1 MVEFLLLV
9 PPAALEMMDAGGRWG
24 HLSAHLSNPDLAGR
38 IVAISSEN
46 GPMMPVETDRPH
58 FLTSAT
64 PRSVGRWFRV
74 DPETHEAWLHARIR
88 GGALTL
94 KGFRDR
100 LPSYAPN
107 PVSGMYFAITYA
119 PDISTEA
126 REVGVPRLAGW
137 AVAAD
142 GAQPVAVD
150 LDQTEIG
157 VSALEPAWPADVLQN
172 QRVCI
177 IGVGS
182 IGSASAHA
190 LASYGIGSIDLVDPD
205 RLLRHNLIR
214 HLCSARHVGK
224 LKVKALHDDLEQLRP
239 DTRTVAHPLD
249 VIEDANAVRELFA
262 DADVVVCATDGVASR
277 RVVGH
282 LARRAGKDAVLAC
295 VLESGALGE
304 VIRLRPWADR
314 GCIVCTRE
322 HLQEAGAFDPEP
334 GINRPYGQGTHH
346 LPMTAVGGDLHLVG
360 QHAAKMAVATLLQ
373 ANGFNEQ
380 RTPSDHMIIGLRPAP
395 AWPEPYNVRRCG
407 ETKWLP
413 PTLPRP
419 GCPTCA
425 TPPATPDTQDRFR
438 SSCVPR

>member
-9 PPAALEMMDAGGRWG
+9 PTSALEMMDAGGRWG
-24 HLSAHLSNPDLAGR
+24 DLSAHVSDPEFIGR

-46 GPMMPVETDRPH
+46 DPLMPVEKLNRAH

-64 PRSVGRWFRV
+64 PKQIGRWFRV
-74 DPETHEAWLHARIR
+74 DPEAHAAWMTARIR

-94 KGFRDR
+94 KGFRA
-100 LPSYAPN
+100 LLASPAPN
-107 PVSGMYFAITYA
+107 PGGHMYFAITYA
-119 PDISTEA
+119 PDVSTEA

-137 AVAAD
+137 AVSAD
-142 GAQPVAVD
+142 GAHPIAVD

-157 VSALEPAWPADVLQN
+157 VGALEPAWPVGVLQN
-172 QRVCI
+172 QRACI
-177 IGVGS
+177 IGTGS

-190 LASYGIGSIDLVDPD
+190 LASYGIGAIDLVDPD

-224 LKVKALHDDLEQLRP
+224 LKVNALRDDLDQLRP
-239 DTRTVAHPLD
+239 DTRTAAYPLD
-249 VIEDANAVRELFA
+249 VIEDGNTVRELFA
-262 DADVVVCATDGVASR
+262 DVDVVVCATDGVASR

-282 LARRAGKDAVLAC
+282 LARRAGKDAILAC
-295 VLESGALGE
+295 VLEEGALGE

-334 GINRPYGQGTHH
+334 GINRPYGQGTYH
-346 LPMTAVGGDLHLVG
+346 LPMTAVGSDLHLVG
-360 QHAAKMAVATLLQ
+360 QLTAKMAVATLLQ
-373 ANGFNEQ
+373 ANGFNDQ
-380 RTPSDHMIIGLRPAP
+380 RTPSDHMVIGLRPAP

-413 PTLPRP
+413 PSPPRP

-425 TPPATPDTQDRFR
+425 TPPNKPGCARQI
-438 SSCVPR
+438 